1 MAEPGIPPE
10 RAAALRQAFMA
21 TMQDPELIAEI
32 KKRNLTIEPL
42 SGEEVQR
49 IVAASAATPKEL
61 IDQAKRYVGAD
72 K

>member
-1 MAEPGIPPE
+1 
-10 RAAALRQAFMA
+10 MA

-32 KKRNLTIEPL
+32 KRRNLTIEPL

-61 IDQAKRYVGAD
+61 VDQAKRYVGGD

>member
-1 MAEPGIPPE
+1 
-10 RAAALRQAFMA
+10 MA

-32 KKRNLTIEPL
+32 KRRNLTIEPL

-61 IDQAKRYVGAD
+61 VDQAKRYVGAD